1 MNPFSQIELTE
12 RTLVSA
18 FRTAI
23 YATVAAA
30 LGIAHPSEAA
40 PMLDGLVLGA
50 VTADFLTW
58 LMRSVVQLPEHLMN
72 GAYDTVVNIAFA
84 CFFFHFAHFTIDDD
98 GTSIMCAFVAFMLV
112 LGAKIGYFGLQAV
125 ARMAHE

>member
-23 YATVAAA
+23 YATVATAF
-30 LGIAHPSEAA
+30 GFTHGEAA
-40 PMLDGLVLGA
+40 SLLDGIILGA

-58 LMRSVVQLPEHLMN
+58 LMRSVVQLPEHLVH
-72 GAYDTVVNIAFA
+72 GAYDTVVNLAFA
-84 CFFFHFAHFTIDDD
+84 CFFFHFAKFTIDDD